1 MGSIGK
7 MQSGGKADPECS
19 QTDGA
24 VRPGESADPERE
36 IAAGFASQRPSEISA
51 EHASYVTV
59 GADADGQRLDNF
71 LLRLARGV
79 PKEHVY
85 RIVRRGEV
93 RVNKGRAGADRKL
106 AIGDEIRI
114 PPLRLAERDPSIA
127 PRVELPVLFEDEH
140 LLVVDKPA
148 GLAAHGG
155 SGVAHGLIERI
166 RATRGS
172 PAFLELAHRLD
183 RDTSGVLLLGKSR
196 RALVALHAQ
205 LRAGSVQKHYL
216 ALVAGHWHNDRQH
229 VKLPLSKFVTGG
241 GERRVA
247 VDDAGAAAHTIF
259 NLRQRWR
266 DFSLLEAELKTGR
279 THQIRVHLAH
289 LGYPIAGDDKY
300 GDFELNRR
308 LARGEFGERCARM
321 FLHAAAVRL
330 DHPASGE
337 TLELQAPLPRECD
350 AVLQALDR
358 AAKA

>member
-1 MGSIGK
+1 MHSGS
-7 MQSGGKADPECS
+7 KASLARS
-19 QTDGA
+19 QTGGA
-24 VRPGESADPERE
+24 RRPGKTADAERE
-36 IAAGFASQRPSEISA
+36 IAPKIAAPRPSEISA

-59 GADADGQRLDNF
+59 GPDADGQRLDNF

-106 AIGDEIRI
+106 ALGDEIRI
-114 PPLRLAERDPSIA
+114 PPLRLAERDPTIA

-166 RATRGS
+166 RATRGA

-183 RDTSGVLLLGKSR
+183 RETSGVLLLGKSR

-205 LRAGSVQKHYL
+205 LRVGSVQKRYL
-216 ALVAGHWHNDRQH
+216 ALVGGHWHNDRQH
-229 VKLPLSKFVTGG
+229 VKLPLAKFVTGG

-247 VDDAGAAAHTIF
+247 VADEGMTAHTIF

-308 LARGEFGERCARM
+308 VARGEFGARCARM
-321 FLHAAAVRL
+321 FLHAVAVRL
-330 DHPASGE
+330 AHPVSGE
-337 TLELQAPLPRECD
+337 MLDFQAPLPRECV
-350 AVLQALDR
+350 AMLQALDR
-358 AAKA
+358 AAKT